1 MTNVLHWPGMTWALM
16 LWSGYVATWAVLTG
30 AAPEFATLWWLL
42 GMSVVGAL
50 SLATRQLFQTWR
62 GHEGDGLPLVVGDRQ
77 GQSLT
82 EEP

>member
-16 LWSGYVATWAVLTG
+16 LWSGYVATWAVITG

-62 GHEGDGLPLVVGDRQ
+62 RHEGEGLTLVVGDRQ

>member
-1 MTNVLHWPGMTWALM
+1 MTNVLHWRRMSWVLV

-30 AAPEFATLWWLL
+30 PDPAFVTLWWLL

-50 SLATRQLFQTWR
+50 WLATQPLFQQWR
-62 GHEGDGLPLVVGDRQ
+62 GHKRDGLPLVVGDRQ